1 MIQVMEFKIW
11 DNSINMFSRVP
22 TRLFIGLLPKI
33 QSFQVIRG
41 FSNSFLSADDCV
53 LKKGE
58 VYKFTDTG
66 IYWTNY

>member
-1 MIQVMEFKIW
+1 MQIVEFRIW
-11 DNSINMFSRVP
+11 GNSTNMFSRVP
-22 TRLFIGLLPKI
+22 TRLFLGLLPKA
-33 QSFQVIRG
+33 QSLQVIRG

-66 IYWTNY
+66 IYSTNS